1 MPPRSSWRARSPQ
14 GFTRVADS
22 AAILAQVNA
31 VGLNYAPSI
40 SRDGLELFFTR
51 IADRA
56 NPSPE
61 IFRAARATTAAP
73 FGAPQRVAAISGSAE
88 APALS
93 PDGRVLYYHK
103 RENGRFSIFLSAVR
117 WLMTNQSP
125 NRSRSIAGRVAL
137 ITGAASGMGRATAK
151 LFAAEG
157 AHVAVTDLDLAAC
170 ENVAAECGANA
181 RAYALDVA
189 DGDAIARTVAQIAAD
204 FGRIDILVNNAGVSS
219 FCALDDP
226 AYEDVWHRALAVM
239 LTAHQR
245 MVRAALPW
253 LRQSDAARIV
263 NIASTEGLGATPGD
277 TPYVAAKTGVIGLT
291 RGLAVD
297 LGPEGITVNCI
308 CPGPIRTAMTDA
320 VAEEHKAIFAK
331 RRTALRRYGEPEEVA
346 HITLSLVLPAASY
359 ITGVAIPVDGGLMAR
374 NA

>member
-1 MPPRSSWRARSPQ
+1 MS
-14 GFTRVADS
+14 
-22 AAILAQVNA
+22 L
-31 VGLNYAPSI
+31 
-40 SRDGLELFFTR
+40 
-51 IADRA
+51 
-56 NPSPE
+56 
-61 IFRAARATTAAP
+61 
-73 FGAPQRVAAISGSAE
+73 
-88 APALS
+88 
-93 PDGRVLYYHK
+93 
-103 RENGRFSIFLSAVR
+103 
-117 WLMTNQSP
+117 
-125 NRSRSIAGRVAL
+125 SRSIAGRVA
-137 ITGAASGMGRATAK
+137 IVTGAASGMGRATAL

-157 AHVAVTDLDLAAC
+157 ACVAVIDCDLGGAQA
-170 ENVAAECGANA
+170 VAAECGVGAQ
-181 RAYALDVA
+181 AYALDVA
-189 DGDAIARTVAQIAAD
+189 DGAAIAHTVAQIARD
-204 FGRIDILVNNAGVSS
+204 FGKVDILVNNAGVSS

-226 AYEDVWHRALAVM
+226 AYEDIWHRAIAIM

-245 MVRAALPW
+245 MVRACLPF
-253 LRQSDAARIV
+253 LRQSDAPRIV

-320 VAEEHKAIFAK
+320 VAEDHKAIFAK
-331 RRTALRRYGEPEEVA
+331 RRTALRRYGDPEEVA

>member
-1 MPPRSSWRARSPQ
+1 MSH
-14 GFTRVADS
+14 
-22 AAILAQVNA
+22 
-31 VGLNYAPSI
+31 
-40 SRDGLELFFTR
+40 
-51 IADRA
+51 
-56 NPSPE
+56 
-61 IFRAARATTAAP
+61 
-73 FGAPQRVAAISGSAE
+73 
-88 APALS
+88 PAL
-93 PDGRVLYYHK
+93 
-103 RENGRFSIFLSAVR
+103 
-117 WLMTNQSP
+117 
-125 NRSRSIAGRVAL
+125 SRSIARRVAI
-137 ITGAASGMGRATAK
+137 ITGAASGMGRATAL
-151 LFAAEG
+151 LFAREG
-157 AHVAVTDLDLAAC
+157 AKVAVIDLDPVAC
-170 ENVAAECGANA
+170 EAVAEECGSGA

-189 DGDAIARTVAQIAAD
+189 DGAAIACTVAQIAAD

-219 FCALDDP
+219 FCGLDDP

-253 LRQSDAARIV
+253 LRQSDAGRIV

-320 VAEEHKAIFAK
+320 VAEEHKTIFAK